1 MNGDT
6 YDDVFDPDETDFQN
20 LLVSY
25 GGELQQPREELDSPA
40 VELGR
45 EQNWVKPEQP
55 GTFRVATGAH
65 TADEAS
71 VAGAGSTN
79 SLCPASGVGM
89 LNKNLAMALGALT
102 GLVGLVGMLRLAA
115 GAFSRGMSIFA
126 WVAILSAMVPW
137 VAYVAWRGRHGHLS
151 RRRAGGAVVGSRRVR
166 VGVAVRARPRC
177 CVGLLPCRVR
187 RHLGKRLAAAPL
199 DRRGAVCPHR
209 GTA

>member
-1 MNGDT
+1 MT
-6 YDDVFDPDETDFQN
+6 
-20 LLVSY
+20 
-25 GGELQQPREELDSPA
+25 
-40 VELGR
+40 
-45 EQNWVKPEQP
+45 P
-55 GTFRVATGAH
+55 GVAAGIH

-71 VAGAGSTN
+71 VAGAGTTK

-151 RRRAGGAVVGSRRVR
+151 RRGALVVLLLDL
-166 VGVAVRARPRC
+166 VGCVVVWLFVLGPVVALAC
-177 CVGLLPCRVR
+177 S
-187 RHLGKRLAAAPL
+187 LAAFVVIWISDWPP
-199 DRRGAVCPHR
+199 RRLTGEERFVRIEELRRADDSS
-209 GTA
+209 